1 MLAYVFWHWRRGDV
15 PPDRYE
21 ELQRR
26 FHAVLQAAGVQIG
39 ATYPAPI
46 VDLAESRRAAL
57 AAYQSL

>member
-1 MLAYVFWHWRRGDV
+1 
-15 PPDRYE
+15 
-21 ELQRR
+21 
-26 FHAVLQAAGVQIG
+26 VLKAAAVQIG